1 MMKIRK
7 SNPLARRVSA
17 SSQAGVSLVEIM
29 IAVGVTTVLLMATA
43 STFFGNMKSVGQA
56 RSLSSATLFLE
67 TVREDLLAQPYSN
80 LQAMNGNSFFDN
92 GAANGSRFRA
102 DLTVFQTGIGLLQVR
117 ISLIDLQTDAEI
129 GRLVTVRS
137 NVG

>member
-1 MMKIRK
+1 MKIRK
-7 SNPLARRVSA
+7 SIPFLRRAAASA
-17 SSQAGVSLVEIM
+17 KAGLSLVEIM
-29 IAVGVTTVLLMATA
+29 IAVAVTTVLLMATA

-67 TVREDLLAQPYSN
+67 TVREDLLAQSYGN

-92 GAANGSRFRA
+92 GVAADSRFRA

-117 ISLIDLQTDAEI
+117 ISLIDLQSDTEI
-129 GRLVTVRS
+129 GRIVTVRS
-137 NVG
+137 NV